1 MKLFVL
7 ISYIYFFFVERFF
20 DFSIIPQMFY
30 INNMFLNHYDYIDNS
45 TRSILIYH
53 FFHLINEQET
63 CFLFIEYENQ
73 RNILYV

>member
-1 MKLFVL
+1 
-7 ISYIYFFFVERFF
+7 
-20 DFSIIPQMFY
+20 MFY